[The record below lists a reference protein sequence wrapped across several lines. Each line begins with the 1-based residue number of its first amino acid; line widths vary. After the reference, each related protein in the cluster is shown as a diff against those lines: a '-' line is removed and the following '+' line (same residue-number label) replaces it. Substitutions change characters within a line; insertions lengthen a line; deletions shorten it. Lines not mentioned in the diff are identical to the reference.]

1 MATSDAPAAAS
12 RTTAGIKPQ
21 ALPRVSAPGLAL
33 EPCTA
38 SWRLDAPMPQQ
49 VGEALRYTVDVN
61 GVGVGTIDFKIQRQ
75 GQYAGRAVTEYRSLF
90 NLDALV
96 AALIP
101 SNGRATALVR
111 SQTAWPTVALSHYT
125 SGDHEIEEKTTFS
138 DDGHDLALERTKD
151 GNVTRLTRHEGRVL
165 MDFVTA
171 FYRLRTL
178 QQDHVACGLVFGNE
192 RLYTFYITPE
202 GADERK
208 TPVGIRPAWRYG
220 VRYASDKFPNLVI
233 TGTLW
238 TATDATALPYEV
250 ELMGARHVEARLH
263 TYQPATVGPAQP

>member
-1 MATSDAPAAAS
+1 
-12 RTTAGIKPQ
+12 
-21 ALPRVSAPGLAL
+21 
-33 EPCTA
+33 
-38 SWRLDAPMPQQ
+38 MPQQ

-61 GVGVGTIDFKIQRQ
+61 GVGVGTVDFKIHRK
-75 GQYAGRAVTEYRSLF
+75 GQYAGGAVTEYRSLF

-111 SQTAWPTVALSHYT
+111 AQTAWPTVALSHYT
-125 SGDHEIEEKTTFS
+125 AGDHEIDEKTTFS
-138 DDGHDLALERTKD
+138 DNGHELTLERTKD
-151 GNVTRLTRHEGRVL
+151 GNTTHLARHEGRVL

-171 FYRLRTL
+171 FYRLRSL
-178 QQDHVACGLVFGNE
+178 QQDRGACGLVFGNE
-192 RLYTFYITPE
+192 RLYTFWFTPE

-220 VRYASDKFPNLVI
+220 VRYASDKFPGVVI

-250 ELMGARHVEARLH
+250 ELLGARHLQARLH
-263 TYQPATVGPAQP
+263 TYQPGAADGARP